1 MYTVYALRFEN
12 GRYYVGMTHDLRQ
25 RVHEHRKGKTFST
38 KGKKIVQVLKLEEC
52 SDSLHAREREKFWKS
67 GQGRERLKNYSG
79 VEQSGSS
86 LGS

>member
-12 GRYYVGMTHDLRQ
+12 GQCYVGMTCDLRR
-25 RVHEHRKGKTFST
+25 RVHEHRKGKTFFT

-52 SDSLHAREREKFWKS
+52 SDSVQAREREKFWKS
-67 GQGRERLKNYSG
+67 GQGRERLKYSG